1 LRNKEQIMVFRR
13 LKLAITAL
21 MTALVS
27 AFLFMPTGMAGNGPG
42 FHKLEGAWIAK
53 APEVGGQWTYVL
65 CPNSSGHRA
74 SGHGS
79 IEMGF
84 NVEGLF
90 GPSDDTSPLLI
101 QLEMTGRDTAVAYS
115 IWYGRR
121 ELPLT
126 SPVSHELVFIGTARS
141 TIEFTSPDE
150 LTAIHDFAFYS
161 PDKDAD
167 GDGLPD
173 SDAEPDLELQLT
185 SYDTRLPSP

>member
-1 LRNKEQIMVFRR
+1 MVIRR
-13 LKLAITAL
+13 IRLVITVL
-21 MTALVS
+21 MTTLAA
-27 AFLFMPTGMAGNGPG
+27 AFLFTSTAMAGNGPG
-42 FHKLEGAWIAK
+42 SHKFEGAWIAK

-65 CPNSSGHRA
+65 SPNSSGHRA

-79 IEMGF
+79 IEAGF
-84 NVEGLF
+84 NVEALF

-101 QLEMTGRDTAVAYS
+101 QLEMTGRDTAVANS

-121 ELPLT
+121 ELPST
-126 SPVSHELVFIGTARS
+126 SPVSHELVFIGTAYS
-141 TIEFTSPDE
+141 TIEFTGPDK
-150 LTAIHDFAFYS
+150 LTAVHDFAFYS

-173 SDAEPDLELQLT
+173 TDAEPDLELQLT